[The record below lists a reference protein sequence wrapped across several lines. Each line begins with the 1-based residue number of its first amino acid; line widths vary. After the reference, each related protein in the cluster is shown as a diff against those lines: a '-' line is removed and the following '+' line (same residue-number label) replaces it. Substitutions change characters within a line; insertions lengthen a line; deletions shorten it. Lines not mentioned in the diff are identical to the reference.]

1 MQDEAM
7 EELKPSGVIA
17 ASNVVKGDHEQDQ
30 HEQQDLR
37 HQHDPEDQVDA
48 AMDENTQL
56 IKPEEKQE

>member
-17 ASNVVKGDHEQDQ
+17 ASNVVKSDHEQDQ
-30 HEQQDLR
+30 H

>member
-7 EELKPSGVIA
+7 EELKLSVVIA

-30 HEQQDLR
+30 HKQQDQH